1 VTRTQFL
8 PPVIQRHPFLSR
20 ALQLT
25 AIALLL
31 AGCGFGFGG
40 SQPTRTP
47 VPTWTPTPPGAA
59 PAEQAAQNP
68 APTDPNAAAQ
78 AAQNPAP
85 VDPNSAAQAAA
96 GQSAPVDPNA
106 IAATA
111 AAALAAA
118 PPPTDTPTPVPPTP
132 TPEPPTNTPEPSPT
146 PTDTPTPEPTP
157 TPAYTFE
164 LEETA
169 KFPTESLAANV
180 VRIYLYAYS
189 PADLGLEGYTL
200 RVLHNGSQ
208 RTVEERTTGG
218 VPRATR
224 DNPGP
229 FTRFTNLDVIFV
241 EAQAGTWE
249 VQLLDPS
256 GVPAGPPAT
265 FELTPDEQ
273 TRELYV
279 RYRLK

>member
-1 VTRTQFL
+1 MHL
-8 PPVIQRHPFLSR
+8 HPFLAR
-20 ALQLT
+20 LLLLAGM
-25 AIALLL
+25 ALLL

-40 SQPTRTP
+40 GQATRTP
-47 VPTWTPTPPGAA
+47 FPTWTPTPPGAA
-59 PAEQAAQNP
+59 PAP
-68 APTDPNAAAQ
+68 ADPNAAAQ

-85 VDPNSAAQAAA
+85 ADPNAAAAQP
-96 GQSAPVDPNA
+96 APADPNA

-118 PPPTDTPTPVPPTP
+118 PPPTETPTPVPPTP
-132 TPEPPTNTPEPSPT
+132 TPEPPTNTPEPTPT
-146 PTDTPTPEPTP
+146 PTETPTPAPTP
-157 TPAYTFE
+157 TPVYTFE

-189 PADLGLEGYTL
+189 PADLGLEGYSL
-200 RVLHNGSQ
+200 RVLHNGSE
-208 RTVEERTTGG
+208 RTVDESTTAG

-224 DNPGP
+224 ENPGP

-241 EAQAGTWE
+241 EPQAGTWE
-249 VQLLDPS
+249 VQLLDPG

-265 FELTPDEQ
+265 FELTADEQ